1 MSSPLDR
8 LKSGSVPTAQPAAPA
23 TPTIQGMSP
32 LDRAA
37 ANKASIPAAVPPAT
51 AVTTLPAGSPLA
63 KMAKTSNAPAELRSM
78 FALAVTADQLEAL
91 SASTSKQVGA
101 TTDRIT
107 QKFTTANFGELGDM
121 LYKVQSQANS
131 LSADDLLKTGVV
143 GWIRRK
149 TSDVKAVLTKR
160 FQTASKAFDELEG
173 KMIDQRTILETWEA
187 DMETLYDENYQNYLA
202 LRDLLVR
209 AENAFAL
216 NKQALQSFPLIDA
229 NDPDAFMKAQLLQEA
244 QAEQNDISVTCDT
257 YRRQITMCE
266 NNGPD
271 LRSRIRQSESQRKA
285 ITRVVVEVIP
295 LVKREF
301 AKFLQT
307 LEMQKS
313 ITLVDGA
320 REMGDKAL
328 RLSADSAKDASIAT
342 AKSVNAPVISSA
354 TIDHIRTRAIEA
366 LTAVQ
371 QIEQQAEQDREAFA
385 IKNKEDQANYLKQLQ
400 QHKAI

>member
-8 LKSGSVPTAQPAAPA
+8 LKSGTVPKPAPVATA
-23 TPTIQGMSP
+23 TPVKGSSP
-32 LDRAA
+32 LDRAMVQRA
-37 ANKASIPAAVPPAT
+37 ATPVAATMPAVVSSP
-51 AVTTLPAGSPLA
+51 SPLA
-63 KMAKTSNAPAELRSM
+63 KMAKTSTAPAEMRGL
-78 FALAVTADQLEAL
+78 FALTVTADQLEAM

-121 LYKVQSQANS
+121 LYKVQSQANN
-131 LSADDLLKTGVV
+131 LSADDLMKSGVV

-160 FQTASKAFDELEG
+160 FQTAEKAFDELEG
-173 KMIDQRTILETWEA
+173 KMIDQRSILETWEK

-202 LRDLLVR
+202 LRDMLVR
-209 AENAFAL
+209 AENAFAQ
-216 NKQALQSFPLIDA
+216 NKITMDNFPVIAAD
-229 NDPDAFMKAQLLQEA
+229 DPDAFMKAQLLQEA
-244 QAEQNDISVTCDT
+244 QAEQTDISIACDT

-266 NNGPD
+266 HNGPD
-271 LRSRIRQSESQRKA
+271 LRSRIRQSEAQRKA
-285 ITRVVVEVIP
+285 ITRVINEVIP

-307 LEMQKS
+307 LEMQKTV
-313 ITLVDGA
+313 TLVDSA
-320 REMGDKAL
+320 RAMGDQAL
-328 RLSADSAKDASIAT
+328 KLSADSSRDTAIAT
-342 AKSVNAPVISSA
+342 AKSVNAPTISTS

-366 LTAVQ
+366 LSAVQ
-371 QIEQQAEQDREAFA
+371 QIEQQAEQDRAAFA

-400 QHKAI
+400 NHKAV

>member
-8 LKSGSVPTAQPAAPA
+8 LKSGKVQVPPAPA
-23 TPTIQGMSP
+23 PVAQKTSSP
-32 LDRAA
+32 LDRAVATKVA
-37 ANKASIPAAVPPAT
+37 APVASSMPAT
-51 AVTTLPAGSPLA
+51 LPSASPLA
-63 KMAKTSNAPAELRSM
+63 KMAKSSAASTELRTM
-78 FALAVTADQLEAL
+78 YALVVTSDQLEAL
-91 SASTSKQVGA
+91 SAGTSKQVGA

-107 QKFTTANFGELGDM
+107 QKFSTANFGELGDM
-121 LYKVQSQANS
+121 LYKVQTQANS
-131 LSADDLLKTGVV
+131 LSADDLLKTGVI
-143 GWIRRK
+143 GWVRRK

-173 KMIDQRTILETWEA
+173 KMIDQRTILETWEK

-202 LRDLLVR
+202 LRDALIR
-209 AENAFAL
+209 AESAYAQNQ
-216 NKQALQSFPLIDA
+216 QALANFPLIDA

-244 QAEQNDISVTCDT
+244 QAEQTDISITCDT

-328 RLSADSAKDASIAT
+328 RLSADSAKDASIAA
-342 AKSVNAPVISSA
+342 AKSVNSPIISSS

-385 IKNKEDQANYLKQLQ
+385 VKNKEDQANYLKQLQ
-400 QHKAI
+400 NHKAV